1 MERDPLA
8 CQIQSGRVVG
18 LNGLQVECRLPIKS
32 LYFGNATVNVDV
44 RTCDDRELSV
54 QHRLASRALLSCI
67 PNEGH
72 FSVLL
77 IYRF

>member
-1 MERDPLA
+1 MSDSERPCVA
-8 CQIQSGRVVG
+8 CDMWLVRTGSK
-18 LNGLQVECRLPIKS
+18 LPVKS

-44 RTCDDRELSV
+44 GTYDDRELNV

-72 FSVLL
+72 FPVLL